1 MTHLTTQSSRSAM
14 VTSAIVMVLLGIA
27 SLFVPAAAGIGIAV
41 VFGATILLAGFAYG
55 VAAFAARG
63 TGALFLR
70 ILASLAFTAAGIYL
84 LAHPTMALSTLTLI
98 VATVFLIEGVAEAG
112 SFFALRP
119 LVGSSFLL
127 LNAFFSFLLA
137 FLIFQSWPASSVWT
151 IGTLVGIDLITN
163 GITRLL
169 LLPQPSSRLA
179 FEQ

>member
-1 MTHLTTQSSRSAM
+1 MTHLTTTSSRSATI
-14 VTSAIVMVLLGIA
+14 TSATVMILLGIT

-41 VFGATILLAGFAYG
+41 LFGAAILLAGFAYG
-55 VAAFAARG
+55 VSMFAARG
-63 TGALFLR
+63 TGTFFLR
-70 ILASLAFTAAGIYL
+70 MLTSLAFTVAGIYL
-84 LAHPTMALSTLTLI
+84 LAHPSLSLATLTLI
-98 VATVFLIEGVAEAG
+98 VATLFIIEGIAEAG

-127 LNAFFSFLLA
+127 LNAVLSFLLA

-151 IGTLVGIDLITN
+151 IGTLIGIDLITN

-169 LLPQPSSRLA
+169 VLPQPSPTLA